1 MLNERQSG
9 EGTHTHTHT
18 RTLTGT
24 QHIQQSE
31 VYNPSFLP
39 PYPLWSLICSLT
51 LNNLSDIVHLY
62 VLLKT
67 TTKMVQKLVSIC
79 LTEIGFKVV
88 TAIPKQFQNIVP
100 NIIFKVVLIIKQIQC
115 HSKLINLI
123 LSHYHTLASFLI
135 GIILLWEIQKAF
147 YILTLWCVVMV
158 VLESILTVYFCNLG
172 SPINVAKWANLTWFE
187 RSWVLLY
194 SWGQSLSRSS
204 SCYPNVCL

>member
-1 MLNERQSG
+1 MPCAAAVTLLCKLGPWSFQLKAALNSLFTPYADAQSLFFCLYEMLNERQSG
-9 EGTHTHTHT
+9 EGTHTHMHT

-135 GIILLWEIQKAF
+135 GIILL
-147 YILTLWCVVMV
+147 
-158 VLESILTVYFCNLG
+158 
-172 SPINVAKWANLTWFE
+172 
-187 RSWVLLY
+187 
-194 SWGQSLSRSS
+194 
-204 SCYPNVCL
+204 

>member
-1 MLNERQSG
+1 MKDRVEKDHTHTR
-9 EGTHTHTHT
+9 THAHTHAHTHTH
-18 RTLTGT
+18 TLTGT

-39 PYPLWSLICSLT
+39 PYPLWSLICCLT
-51 LNNLSDIVHLY
+51 LNNLSDILHFY
-62 VLLKT
+62 VLLRT

-88 TAIPKQFQNIVP
+88 NAIPKQFQNIVP

-123 LSHYHTLASFLI
+123 LSYYHTLASFLI

-147 YILTLWCVVMV
+147 HILTL
-158 VLESILTVYFCNLG
+158 
-172 SPINVAKWANLTWFE
+172 
-187 RSWVLLY
+187 
-194 SWGQSLSRSS
+194 
-204 SCYPNVCL
+204 